1 MAGLVLAASI
11 TVRKRRRNLMAK
23 RICTILGVV
32 FIIVGVAGFVMP
44 GLLGAHLSLAH
55 NIIHLLSG
63 AVALYLG
70 LKGTEAAART
80 FCRVFGIVYLLLGV
94 AGFLLGSGD
103 DKMWDVIPGQLMLG
117 MVDHLIHVALGL
129 VLVIGGF
136 VGGNR

>member
-1 MAGLVLAASI
+1 
-11 TVRKRRRNLMAK
+11 MAK